1 MEDSRI
7 EWMRER
13 IYAGLNLT
21 DQTIFEKL
29 LENEKAE
36 DIIRNFILGKYV
48 EGDDTAYAILFY
60 LDYVEKTREK
70 EVEYEVEV
78 TDDEDELGDD
88 ETTSQAMSAR
98 ESNMSGLSGK
108 SSRKSNSRRGSR
120 MSSSKASVGRSESK
134 ASRDSQAEESISQ
147 NESNTNTEGLEAKSG
162 DEEDRTE
169 SESTL
174 KEKKTK
180 FITEIR
186 IEEEQYIDTVL
197 HISEKKIPEEFET
210 APCVFFL
217 RNLETKLPAPADITQ
232 ARKLLPRCIEYGV
245 LNQHSLVM
253 LKQLMESVFV
263 PFLNIKTG
271 KIEPNPNADEKSKQS
286 VFRDEFLLNLSKFT
300 QQIRRT
306 INQIE
311 GRFGLEIPDTVQAYQ
326 TEPIEKLAQDS
337 EVIELLENTVSN
349 WQNQVLKAVEEQL
362 AMQPQGDGPIAEIE
376 LWRERNAA
384 LAALLEQLKRPDVQ
398 FMLSVLREAR
408 NPVIENFEGAK
419 NDLTKYSVE
428 ARDNVR
434 FLQTLERHFKNLQHS
449 NDFCQIIDTIPSMM
463 NSLRMVWIISRHY
476 NKDERMVPLMER
488 IAWHLAER
496 VKENV
501 DLKTIFAAEPQD
513 VKKLAKNARTCLT
526 TWKSSYLDVRARIE
540 ENERDA
546 RWEFDKQRLFQQTDY
561 MASICQDIVDVAQVL
576 EEFYNIFGP
585 ELKAVTGDPKR
596 IEEVVARVD
605 ALVKPLEDYKF
616 DPFAQDCAVSWK
628 KVIKWFNREVEG
640 IEAEAKRFIDES
652 FKYLRSAEGAF
663 DLLLKFQHIKSR
675 ESINQQMM
683 NKSQEIIKQY
693 RKEVDIIND
702 SFLRQKDRPPV
713 PNGQPPAGGA
723 IMWEKS
729 LFDRIKRTIVRF
741 MESEEMMASDEGR
754 YVKDH
759 YLRTARK
766 MKQYEDELYEKWRVH
781 TEACLPGLMRKTLL
795 LKNIDTGRFEVNF
808 APELNVIML
817 ESKYLEQLGFS
828 IPELAR
834 NMALQEHKYSM
845 FVVGLRN
852 MLERYHRIMSS
863 LEPAELDLL
872 SDWVKQLQQT
882 LKAGHTRLNWN
893 TLGIKEYVNKCEK
906 MIDKFESLVNQV
918 HDIAADIN
926 HRVELIAMSDFFV
939 YKSESPET
947 PDIKDY
953 FESVEHQ
960 RAKDVEL
967 LARKYRAIGPLLTK
981 LEGLVV
987 STNSGRSD
995 SMASYYK
1002 YWERKVYD
1010 AIVIAV
1016 VDNLE
1021 NFNCQLR
1028 ADKPLFRIEAALA
1041 GTEIIL
1047 RPAVN
1052 ETQKL
1057 VFKTIGD
1064 VIDSSR
1070 SFVRWMD
1077 GTCIETP
1084 PQPNPDSDEPY
1095 LFTFHSDI
1103 LPLPSVTEVCLG
1115 ITENLQRCL
1124 VNCIKIAAK
1133 WRKYSKIWKPDK
1145 PLVTE
1150 KFANKEPSCVEYDH
1164 LLDVYTKMVKDVND
1178 ATTEEREQAFV
1189 ISVKPMKSSVKMHA
1203 REWISE
1209 LQKQLRMSA
1218 KVSMFGLAEKL
1229 RDLNYNLEME
1239 PDTLDELKAVL
1250 QTISNI
1256 REMSMEVEFQLDD
1269 IDERYR
1275 TLLMYRG
1282 EMMKPEEE
1290 LLGEIRKIWADLIYR
1305 SKCVDVELTPIK
1317 RKFTAITL
1325 EEITDF
1331 KVKMA
1336 DFAERFENEGPST
1349 IGDDLESGLQKMKEF
1364 SKVLIA
1370 HDSNRLELANAE
1382 KLFGLEVT
1390 AYPRLVKAKTEM
1402 EGLTLIYELYE
1413 RQMKARDEWAQ
1424 TLWSNLNVD
1433 SLTEG
1438 IEGFLKDAKKF
1449 PPHVRQMTVARALQK
1464 KMLEFKNAIP
1474 LFVDLKNEAL
1484 RDRHWKSLMDKTGK
1498 SFDMNPETFTLGA
1511 LFDMGLHNFVD
1522 SINEIVTAATKELS
1536 IEKGLKEVSEV
1547 WDNIKFTISKYFK
1560 GTSDRGY
1567 VLGTVDEVIQT
1578 LDDNAMTLQSMS
1590 ASRFIGPFLNQ
1601 VQTWEKSLSHISEVC
1616 EIWMVVQRKWMYLE
1630 SIFIGG
1636 DIRSQLPEE
1645 AKKFDKINDTFKK
1658 IMQETAKNPKIK
1670 DSCHA
1675 PNRLEDFTVLAE
1687 GLERCQKSLNDYLDS
1702 KRNAFPRFFFI
1713 SDDELLS
1720 ILGSSDPTC
1729 VQEHMIKMYDNI
1741 AALGFSEGT
1750 NGEKIAT
1757 SMISAEKEVMDFKK
1771 AVQAEGR
1778 VEDWMTAVLAEMRA
1792 TNRGITKEAVYT
1804 YGETG
1809 KRADWMFKYQGMV
1822 VLAASQIW
1830 WTWEVEDIFRKVK
1843 SGNKL
1848 AMKNYAKQLHGQI
1861 DEIVEK
1867 ITNPLKKNDRAKF
1880 NTVLTIDVHARD
1892 IVDTFVRDSIL
1903 DEKEFEWESQ
1913 LRFYWWKPE
1922 DDVIIRQCTGEFG
1935 YGYEYMGLNG
1945 RLVITPLT
1953 DRIYLTLTQALS
1965 MYLGGAPAGPA
1976 GTGKTET
1983 TKDLAKAL
1991 GLLCVVTNCG
2001 EGMDYK
2007 AVGKI
2012 LSGLSQCG
2020 AWGCFDEFNR
2030 IDASVLSV
2038 VSSQVQTIR
2047 NALIRH
2053 LSRFQFEGVEISL
2066 DPRMG
2071 IFITMNPGYAGRTEL
2086 PESVKAL
2093 FRPVVV
2099 IVPDL
2104 QQICEII
2111 LFCEGFLT
2119 AKVLAKKMT
2128 VLYKLSKEQLSK
2140 QNHYDFGLRALRSVL
2155 NMAGNLKR
2163 GSPDLPEDMVLMRAL
2178 RDMNLPKFIFE
2189 DVPLFLGLIGDLF
2202 PGLDCP
2208 RVRYPN
2214 FNDAVEVCLTDKK
2227 YILKENQC
2235 DKVVQMYETMMT
2247 RHCTMIVGPTGG
2259 GKSVVINALCQAQ
2272 TRLGLPTKMSIM
2284 NPKALSVIELYGILD
2299 PVTRDWTDGV
2309 LSNIFR
2315 EMNRPT
2321 EKKERR
2327 YVLFD
2332 GDVDALWI
2340 ENMNSVMDDNKLLT
2354 LANGERIRLQ
2364 PHCAML
2370 FEVGDL
2376 QYASPATV
2384 SRAGM
2389 VFVDPKNLRYRPY
2402 WERWLVDRTD
2412 KLEQEFLPQL
2422 FDKTVDVLID
2432 LIHDGMLDGKQGDK
2446 LKLIVPQTDLNMV
2459 TQLCKMLEACLDS
2472 AEAPVDSE
2480 QILEAVYVECLYWSL
2495 GGTLVEESQEQFNTI
2510 AKKLLALPG
2519 CSDSD
2524 DSFAPA
2530 GTLPTRFN
2538 LMYDY
2543 HFDISKRQWIPWK
2556 MIVPEYIHDR
2566 TKPFHEILVPT
2577 VDTTRTNWL
2586 LQKSGHIN
2594 RPVSLVGESGTSK
2607 SATIQDFLR
2616 GLSVDSNLLLNINF
2630 SSRTSSMDVQRTIE
2644 ANIEKRTKDIYGPPP
2659 GKRLLVFMDDMNMP
2673 QVDTYGTQQPIALMK
2688 LLLEKGYIYDRSK
2701 ELNCKVLKDIS
2712 YVSAMGKAGGGRNS
2726 TDPRFLSLFSVF
2738 NMTFPS
2744 DESINKIYTSILSG
2758 HLQPFH
2764 ENILDLASKLTNCT
2778 LELYKKI
2785 VRDLPPTPSKFHYIF
2800 NLRDLSRVYSGL
2812 CVTSA
2817 ERFTKP
2823 DEFIRVWRNE
2833 CLRVFHDRAINDKD
2847 KNYLQETIN
2856 GLVSKTFPP
2865 PGTRDARPDP
2875 FRRL

>member
-13 IYAGLNLT
+13 IYAGLNLS
-21 DQTIFEKL
+21 DHTIFEKL

-48 EGDDTAYAILFY
+48 EGDDTAHAILFY
-60 LDYVEKTREK
+60 L
-70 EVEYEVEV
+70 VEYEVEV

-120 MSSSKASVGRSESK
+120 ISSSKASSVGRSESK
-134 ASRDSQAEESISQ
+134 ASRDSQAEESLSQ
-147 NESNTNTEGLEAKSG
+147 NDSNTNTEGLEAKSV
-162 DEEDRTE
+162 DEEERTE

-186 IEEEQYIDTVL
+186 IEEEQYIETVL

-217 RNLETKLPAPADITQ
+217 RNLETKLP

-326 TEPIEKLAQDS
+326 TEPIEKLAQDN

-419 NDLTKYSVE
+419 IDLTKYSVE

-496 VKENV
+496 VKENI

-628 KVIKWFNREVEG
+628 KVIKWFNREVE
-640 IEAEAKRFIDES
+640 
-652 FKYLRSAEGAF
+652 
-663 DLLLKFQHIKSR
+663 
-675 ESINQQMM
+675 
-683 NKSQEIIKQY
+683 
-693 RKEVDIIND
+693 VDIIND

-713 PNGQPPAGGA
+713 PNGQPPVGGA

-781 TEACLPGLMRKTLL
+781 TEACLPALMRKTLL
-795 LKNIDTGRFEVNF
+795 LKNPDTGKFEVNF

-872 SDWVKQLQQT
+872 NDWVKQLLQT

-939 YKSESPET
+939 YKSETPET

-1282 EMMKPEEE
+1282 EMTKPEEE

-1349 IGDDLESGLQKMKEF
+1349 IGDDLESGLQKMKDF

-1424 TLWSNLNVD
+1424 TLWSNLNTQR
-1433 SLTEG
+1433 SSHLT
-1438 IEGFLKDAKKF
+1438 
-1449 PPHVRQMTVARALQK
+1449 
-1464 KMLEFKNAIP
+1464 
-1474 LFVDLKNEAL
+1474 
-1484 RDRHWKSLMDKTGK
+1484 
-1498 SFDMNPETFTLGA
+1498 
-1511 LFDMGLHNFVD
+1511 
-1522 SINEIVTAATKELS
+1522 
-1536 IEKGLKEVSEV
+1536 
-1547 WDNIKFTISKYFK
+1547 
-1560 GTSDRGY
+1560 
-1567 VLGTVDEVIQT
+1567 
-1578 LDDNAMTLQSMS
+1578 
-1590 ASRFIGPFLNQ
+1590 
-1601 VQTWEKSLSHISEVC
+1601 
-1616 EIWMVVQRKWMYLE
+1616 
-1630 SIFIGG
+1630 
-1636 DIRSQLPEE
+1636 
-1645 AKKFDKINDTFKK
+1645 
-1658 IMQETAKNPKIK
+1658 
-1670 DSCHA
+1670 
-1675 PNRLEDFTVLAE
+1675 
-1687 GLERCQKSLNDYLDS
+1687 
-1702 KRNAFPRFFFI
+1702 
-1713 SDDELLS
+1713 
-1720 ILGSSDPTC
+1720 
-1729 VQEHMIKMYDNI
+1729 
-1741 AALGFSEGT
+1741 
-1750 NGEKIAT
+1750 
-1757 SMISAEKEVMDFKK
+1757 
-1771 AVQAEGR
+1771 
-1778 VEDWMTAVLAEMRA
+1778 
-1792 TNRGITKEAVYT
+1792 
-1804 YGETG
+1804 
-1809 KRADWMFKYQGMV
+1809 
-1822 VLAASQIW
+1822 
-1830 WTWEVEDIFRKVK
+1830 
-1843 SGNKL
+1843 
-1848 AMKNYAKQLHGQI
+1848 
-1861 DEIVEK
+1861 
-1867 ITNPLKKNDRAKF
+1867 
-1880 NTVLTIDVHARD
+1880 
-1892 IVDTFVRDSIL
+1892 
-1903 DEKEFEWESQ
+1903 
-1913 LRFYWWKPE
+1913 
-1922 DDVIIRQCTGEFG
+1922 
-1935 YGYEYMGLNG
+1935 
-1945 RLVITPLT
+1945 
-1953 DRIYLTLTQALS
+1953 
-1965 MYLGGAPAGPA
+1965 
-1976 GTGKTET
+1976 
-1983 TKDLAKAL
+1983 
-1991 GLLCVVTNCG
+1991 
-2001 EGMDYK
+2001 
-2007 AVGKI
+2007 
-2012 LSGLSQCG
+2012 
-2020 AWGCFDEFNR
+2020 
-2030 IDASVLSV
+2030 
-2038 VSSQVQTIR
+2038 
-2047 NALIRH
+2047 
-2053 LSRFQFEGVEISL
+2053 
-2066 DPRMG
+2066 
-2071 IFITMNPGYAGRTEL
+2071 
-2086 PESVKAL
+2086 
-2093 FRPVVV
+2093 
-2099 IVPDL
+2099 
-2104 QQICEII
+2104 
-2111 LFCEGFLT
+2111 
-2119 AKVLAKKMT
+2119 
-2128 VLYKLSKEQLSK
+2128 
-2140 QNHYDFGLRALRSVL
+2140 
-2155 NMAGNLKR
+2155 
-2163 GSPDLPEDMVLMRAL
+2163 
-2178 RDMNLPKFIFE
+2178 
-2189 DVPLFLGLIGDLF
+2189 
-2202 PGLDCP
+2202 
-2208 RVRYPN
+2208 
-2214 FNDAVEVCLTDKK
+2214 
-2227 YILKENQC
+2227 C
-2235 DKVVQMYETMMT
+2235 DK
-2247 RHCTMIVGPTGG
+2247 
-2259 GKSVVINALCQAQ
+2259 
-2272 TRLGLPTKMSIM
+2272 
-2284 NPKALSVIELYGILD
+2284 
-2299 PVTRDWTDGV
+2299 
-2309 LSNIFR
+2309 
-2315 EMNRPT
+2315 
-2321 EKKERR
+2321 
-2327 YVLFD
+2327 
-2332 GDVDALWI
+2332 
-2340 ENMNSVMDDNKLLT
+2340 
-2354 LANGERIRLQ
+2354 
-2364 PHCAML
+2364 
-2370 FEVGDL
+2370 
-2376 QYASPATV
+2376 
-2384 SRAGM
+2384 
-2389 VFVDPKNLRYRPY
+2389 
-2402 WERWLVDRTD
+2402 
-2412 KLEQEFLPQL
+2412 
-2422 FDKTVDVLID
+2422 
-2432 LIHDGMLDGKQGDK
+2432 
-2446 LKLIVPQTDLNMV
+2446 
-2459 TQLCKMLEACLDS
+2459 
-2472 AEAPVDSE
+2472 
-2480 QILEAVYVECLYWSL
+2480 
-2495 GGTLVEESQEQFNTI
+2495 
-2510 AKKLLALPG
+2510 
-2519 CSDSD
+2519 
-2524 DSFAPA
+2524 
-2530 GTLPTRFN
+2530 
-2538 LMYDY
+2538 
-2543 HFDISKRQWIPWK
+2543 
-2556 MIVPEYIHDR
+2556 
-2566 TKPFHEILVPT
+2566 
-2577 VDTTRTNWL
+2577 
-2586 LQKSGHIN
+2586 
-2594 RPVSLVGESGTSK
+2594 
-2607 SATIQDFLR
+2607 
-2616 GLSVDSNLLLNINF
+2616 
-2630 SSRTSSMDVQRTIE
+2630 
-2644 ANIEKRTKDIYGPPP
+2644 
-2659 GKRLLVFMDDMNMP
+2659 
-2673 QVDTYGTQQPIALMK
+2673 
-2688 LLLEKGYIYDRSK
+2688 
-2701 ELNCKVLKDIS
+2701 
-2712 YVSAMGKAGGGRNS
+2712 
-2726 TDPRFLSLFSVF
+2726 
-2738 NMTFPS
+2738 
-2744 DESINKIYTSILSG
+2744 
-2758 HLQPFH
+2758 
-2764 ENILDLASKLTNCT
+2764 
-2778 LELYKKI
+2778 
-2785 VRDLPPTPSKFHYIF
+2785 
-2800 NLRDLSRVYSGL
+2800 
-2812 CVTSA
+2812 
-2817 ERFTKP
+2817 
-2823 DEFIRVWRNE
+2823 
-2833 CLRVFHDRAINDKD
+2833 
-2847 KNYLQETIN
+2847 
-2856 GLVSKTFPP
+2856 
-2865 PGTRDARPDP
+2865 
-2875 FRRL
+2875 